1 MSLRIFHIVFVAVC
15 VVLCTFV
22 AAWGIRNYMATRES
36 ASLIIGIASLIS
48 GFGLVFYGVRV
59 YGKLKD
65 LS

>member
-1 MSLRIFHIVFVAVC
+1 MSLRIFHIIFVAVC
-15 VVLCTFV
+15 VVLCMFV
-22 AAWGIRNYMATRES
+22 AAWGMRNYMATHES
-36 ASLIIGIASLIS
+36 ASLIIGIAFLIS